1 MIVWVLHHPTA
12 GTCPGCGWRLRLD
25 QSDPSPTPGRC
36 WWSPG
41 SSSEPAESATSRH
54 SYSETMREKRG
65 HLEHMCICVCEREKR
80 WRRDERNASNRA
92 TWSSRALC
100 SAPNVLAVLFE
111 SPPFVEHFGSGI
123 RKQALATST
132 TASLTPS
139 LNVQKPSR
147 ALPLWS
153 GQRGGKQ
160 AGTRPGQE
168 GIRQRAQFSEPASLS
183 LSPPQLLHHRQTHT
197 SEASRGSTA
206 ELWDR
211 HTVSH

>member
-1 MIVWVLHHPTA
+1 MF
-12 GTCPGCGWRLRLD
+12 GTQC
-25 QSDPSPTPGRC
+25 
-36 WWSPG
+36 
-41 SSSEPAESATSRH
+41 SSF
-54 SYSETMREKRG
+54 
-65 HLEHMCICVCEREKR
+65 
-80 WRRDERNASNRA
+80 
-92 TWSSRALC
+92 
-100 SAPNVLAVLFE
+100 FE
-111 SPPFVEHFGSGI
+111 SPPSVKRFGSGI

-183 LSPPQLLHHRQTHT
+183 LSPPQSLHHRQTHT
-197 SEASRGSTA
+197 SEAANEQPAAAAQLSFGTDTQCPIR
-206 ELWDR
+206 D
-211 HTVSH
+211 HC